1 MRAIRSN
8 CGSLTSSTFANLTMA
23 IAAGFRYLWDNALSI
38 GSGGEQ
44 PSGVRGKVWWESSA
58 VPQL

>member
-1 MRAIRSN
+1 MS
-8 CGSLTSSTFANLTMA
+8 
-23 IAAGFRYLWDNALSI
+23 IAAGFKYLCDNALSI